1 MGTNTLSL
9 PGLKPLDFDCI
20 DIMSHLI
27 TLMIGL
33 LIGTVAG
40 LLIFRKNRA
49 KLDAA
54 EAKARDAAKLLSK

>member
-1 MGTNTLSL
+1 
-9 PGLKPLDFDCI
+9 
-20 DIMSHLI
+20 MSHLI

-54 EAKARDAAKLLSK
+54 EAKARDAAKLLTK